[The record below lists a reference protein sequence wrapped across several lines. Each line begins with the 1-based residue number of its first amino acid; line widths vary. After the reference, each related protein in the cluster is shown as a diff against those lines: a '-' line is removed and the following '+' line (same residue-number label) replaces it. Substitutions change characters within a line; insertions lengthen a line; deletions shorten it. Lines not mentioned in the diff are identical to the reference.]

1 MENQLKNEQS
11 PYLKQHKDNP
21 VNWVPWKK
29 ENLEKAKKMSKKSIE
44 MFPKEANYLD
54 TYAWILYKL
63 NKYEEAKQYM
73 LKAIE
78 ISESKTFYIHMS
90 KILEKLGETQESEKY
105 KLKSEEF
112 ED

>member
-1 MENQLKNEQS
+1 
-11 PYLKQHKDNP
+11 
-21 VNWVPWKK
+21 
-29 ENLEKAKKMSKKSIE
+29 
-44 MFPKEANYLD
+44 
-54 TYAWILYKL
+54 
-63 NKYEEAKQYM
+63 M